1 MIYPD
6 FYASYINLVSTENKL
21 SEELEI
27 QLYEAIKFVQNIP
40 MDKFDYIYAPGKW
53 NIKEILQHLIDCERI
68 FAYRAL
74 AIARND
80 KQSLLLFDENLYAN
94 TVSENAKNRHL
105 KTILEDWTLL
115 RQSNIQLLKSFTK
128 EDLNR
133 VGNIGENPISVGAIF
148 YIMLG
153 HQLHHINVYKERY
166 L

>member
-6 FYASYINLVSTENKL
+6 FYASYINLVSSQNKL

-40 MDKFDYIYAPGKW
+40 MDKFDYSYAPGKW
-53 NIKEILQHLIDCERI
+53 TIKEILQHLIDCERI

-105 KTILEDWTLL
+105 KNILEEWTLL
-115 RQSNIQLLKSFTK
+115 RQSNIQLLKSFSK
-128 EDLNR
+128 NELER
-133 VGNIGENPISVGAIF
+133 VGTIGENPISVGAIF
-148 YIMLG
+148 YIILG
-153 HQLHHINVYKERY
+153 HQLHHFNFYQERY